1 MGGDAQSPQHTIVQP
16 MYVSYTS
23 LPTSNS
29 TSKINQ
35 NTNSFRINNNNKY
48 LNNSKNTITTTASSI
63 NENTIISSKYYDD
76 STATAER
83 YFHNGRHQ
91 HQPLNDSTSTT
102 ATMNSRN
109 NNNNTTASSNF
120 STFLG
125 QTSSLVQ
132 QQSQQ
137 QNQRPNIKYTK
148 VGQTDDSFVH
158 RDNSQFFQN
167 DGYEN
172 YEYTLPINSIPEDSD
187 NLNFITKFNRSGRP
201 EYPDLSPDVIETYSM
216 PFQPTVPASPTP
228 SRMSIRRRQDKSNL
242 ANLYDRII
250 NAPTQFADSSGGTG
264 IVARRSIS
272 RDQLNFPT
280 FNSDNGPR
288 SRPRSYCNNNN
299 NNQHHHHHLHHNIHL
314 RNNNG

>member
-35 NTNSFRINNNNKY
+35 NTNSFRINNSNKY
-48 LNNSKNTITTTASSI
+48 LNNSKNTITTTASSC

-91 HQPLNDSTSTT
+91 HQPLNDSTST
-102 ATMNSRN
+102 ATMNSRNYN

-125 QTSSLVQ
+125 PTSVQ
-132 QQSQQ
+132 HN
-137 QNQRPNIKYTK
+137 NQRPNVKYTK
-148 VGQTDDSFVH
+148 VGQTEDNTFVH
-158 RDNSQFFQN
+158 RDNSQFFHN

-187 NLNFITKFNRSGRP
+187 NLNFITKFNRSGHS

-216 PFQPTVPASPTP
+216 PYQPTVPASPTP

-250 NAPTQFADSSGGTG
+250 NAPSQFADSSGGAG

-280 FNSDNGPR
+280 INSENGPR

-299 NNQHHHHHLHHNIHL
+299 INHNIHMK
-314 RNNNG
+314 NNNG